1 MTKQNQII
9 LTGKYVQLEQLNE
22 THRSCLK
29 EISRD
34 ERISIFSPA
43 LKLKFDVWFDK
54 ALKPYEKSRQLSFV
68 VRDLSNHQLVGSTRY
83 YEICPEH
90 KRLAIGYTWYVPT
103 VWGSFIN
110 PESKL
115 LLLQYAFDVL
125 KINRIEFF
133 IDARNAQSRAAVKK
147 LGAKEEGLLRQ
158 HIVLD
163 DGYIRDT
170 AVYSILHSEWLEVL
184 HRLEGRLQIL
194 TNP

>member
-9 LTGKYVQLEQLNE
+9 LAGKYVQLEQLAE
-22 THRSCLK
+22 THRGCLK

-34 ERISIFSPA
+34 ERVSTFSPA
-43 LKLKFDVWFDK
+43 LKLKFDAWFDK
-54 ALKPYEKSRQLSFV
+54 AIKSYEESKQLSFA
-68 VRDLSNHQLVGSTRY
+68 VRDLSNNQLVGSTRY
-83 YEICPEH
+83 YDIYPEH
-90 KRLAIGYTWYVPT
+90 KRLVIGYTWYVPP

-125 KINRIEFF
+125 NVNRIEFF

-158 HIVLD
+158 HIVLE
-163 DGYIRDT
+163 DGYVRDT
-170 AVYSILHSEWLEVL
+170 AVYSILHSEGLDVLQGLER
-184 HRLEGRLQIL
+184 RLLKQDQA
-194 TNP
+194 